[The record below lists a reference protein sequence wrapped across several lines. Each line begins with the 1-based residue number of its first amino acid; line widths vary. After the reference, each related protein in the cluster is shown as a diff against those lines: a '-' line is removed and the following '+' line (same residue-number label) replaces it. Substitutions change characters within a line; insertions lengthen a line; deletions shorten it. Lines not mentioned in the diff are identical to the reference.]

1 MRLKVKKL
9 LKGGEYF
16 VSFENVDFNPE
27 ETEKIEK
34 FGMPTV
40 DFSSDGLGTHK
51 LNEIDVS
58 IKCQSGEEAEQ
69 LLNNISAG
77 SAFAALVAATDSV
90 TAVLADS
97 MIGPGFIWQA
107 RQKIFVPLT
116 IGATNISAPSGTST
130 FLSSLSLPSL
140 TQFRTIRV

>member
-16 VSFENVDFNPE
+16 VSFENVDFNSE

-51 LNEIDVS
+51 LNEIDLS
-58 IKCQSGEEAEQ
+58 IKCQGAEEAGQMINNVTQHVKEKLTELLAQVDNFTGEEVVE
-69 LLNNISAG
+69 
-77 SAFAALVAATDSV
+77 
-90 TAVLADS
+90 
-97 MIGPGFIWQA
+97 M
-107 RQKIFVPLT
+107 
-116 IGATNISAPSGTST
+116 
-130 FLSSLSLPSL
+130 
-140 TQFRTIRV
+140 